1 MGSLWHDILCSDNRG
16 FIDLRQFRLKTLEDI
31 EHILETYTIED
42 ILELNDLS
50 PSDVLYYLSET
61 DYIELPTPEPV

>member
-1 MGSLWHDILCSDNRG
+1 M
-16 FIDLRQFRLKTLEDI
+16 KTLEDI